1 MRQHKGCFTC
11 VEFHV
16 ACSSIFDLFSL
27 SVFYGKFIWKHTQ
40 SRVICHL
47 SIPSAHLFSSAFL
60 SSFSRS
66 LFSSS
71 SLSPKSCPSHLFLL
85 YVLLFL
91 FFISSF
97 LLLSIKKFLPTH
109 HLPTFSL
116 PSLSHQFLL
125 NPLHP
130 PVATSTWIS
139 FEYVL
144 VHSESRPLPRCGSI
158 VRQSGSWPLGLGI
171 RLWVRVIEVEGL
183 FSKRQRPHTFWLVV
197 SDSWYYSTDFSHS
210 SHWFLTLCIHSA
222 VVKY

>member
-97 LLLSIKKFLPTH
+97 LLLSIKNVSSYSPSTYL
-109 HLPTFSL
+109 LSTFSQSSVSAESSS
-116 PSLSHQFLL
+116 PSCCYFNL
-125 NPLHP
+125 NLIWICASAFWVSPPPPLW
-130 PVATSTWIS
+130 VNYRASVGQLT
-139 FEYVL
+139 
-144 VHSESRPLPRCGSI
+144 
-158 VRQSGSWPLGLGI
+158 SWPWDKAVSQSYWGGGVVLKETENTYLLACGL
-171 RLWVRVIEVEGL
+171 
-183 FSKRQRPHTFWLVV
+183 
-197 SDSWYYSTDFSHS
+197 
-210 SHWFLTLCIHSA
+210 WFLILFNRF
-222 VVKY
+222 